1 MSSSEQDILRSERLL
16 HYNQDLVVTLKH
28 EGEGLG
34 RQVRGE
40 GLGKQVRG
48 GCNVFSVSCYA
59 LLEPCCVCNYIRIIH
74 CT

>member
-34 RQVRGE
+34 
-40 GLGKQVRG
+40 KQVGG
-48 GCNVFSVSCYA
+48 GCNMCFSVSCYA
-59 LLEPCCVCNYIRIIH
+59 LLDPCCMC
-74 CT
+74 